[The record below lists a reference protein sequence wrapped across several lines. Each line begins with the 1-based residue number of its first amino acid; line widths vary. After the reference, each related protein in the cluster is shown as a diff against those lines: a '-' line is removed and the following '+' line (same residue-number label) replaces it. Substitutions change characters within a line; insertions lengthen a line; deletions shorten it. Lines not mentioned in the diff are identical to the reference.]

1 MFNTISIPQF
11 EGKEAASALHALIC
25 LAAVSFARKDPA
37 AAEVVQK
44 EILVILNNEAFKISE
59 PLEFYLQS
67 VASAL
72 CGNMLFTPDLVLSEQ
87 KAPDQ

>member
-25 LAAVSFARKDPA
+25 LAAVSFSRKDPTA
-37 AAEVVQK
+37 ADIVHK
-44 EILVILNNEAFKISE
+44 EILAILDSEAVTISE
-59 PLEFYLQS
+59 PLRFYLQA

-72 CGNMLFTPDLVLSEQ
+72 CGNMLFTPDFL
-87 KAPDQ
+87 AANPAATP